1 MLKTVRFA
9 FTLLVSMLIVP
20 AFPQTQGGIAGE
32 VKDSSGASIPGATV
46 ILTNTGTNA
55 TRTTTTN
62 AEGLYTFPSLIPGGY
77 RVKVEASGFKSAI
90 RADIVIQVQQTA
102 RLDFS
107 LEVGQVSDSIEVMGN
122 AGMLATEDA
131 TVGTVIENKRI
142 IELPL
147 NGRNFLQL
155 VALSPN
161 VTFGFATPGQ
171 VSGRQG
177 GDRGNQNISLMGMR
191 GTWNRF
197 SLDGVENTDVNF
209 NLYVVL
215 PSIDAL
221 QEFKVQSGIYPA
233 EFGRA
238 ASQINVSTKPG
249 SNTFHGTVF
258 EFLRND
264 KFDAKPY
271 DFIGTSPAKS
281 PFRYNQFGYSLGGPV
296 WIPKIFNGRD
306 KLFFMTNYEGF
317 RQRTRGYGLYT
328 TPTAAMRNGDFSS
341 SLPGNQLYDPA
352 TRSVAGGQVSGDPFA
367 NNQIPKSR
375 MDPVSL
381 KLLEY
386 WPAPNVPT
394 SVLSN
399 NYQLAQP
406 AVTDKDQFTVRGD
419 YNESSKSQWFGRYS
433 RTEESVL
440 NKGWAQNGTTLYTNA
455 YQAMI
460 SNTRA
465 FGPNKV
471 NEFRFGANHFY
482 NLLGLELSGV
492 KDVVGDLKIPGL
504 TTPDPITW
512 GVPRITNLVGVSGFG
527 NDSSGP
533 FAIYNSTF
541 QWTDNFSLMKGKHS
555 IRLGGEVRRDRYNQK
570 GNEFARGSFE
580 FNGTYTRNPLT
591 GKGGDSTADLLLG
604 TMSHA
609 EAAMWLAFAQ
619 FRATSMYFYLD
630 DTWRIRPKLTL
641 SLGLRYELSPPWY
654 DRSQNMVSVDVRH
667 IIQAAN
673 VQDQSLHP
681 VLVRAGSG
689 DFYEGKGFRYPGVAV
704 ARDGRLGDTLL
715 QTDKTNWAPR
725 FGLAYSPTSKWT
737 LRTGFGIFYSVET
750 GNSRFDLNRGL
761 AGRVARDGDPTIPNL
776 TYGTFLTG
784 AANPWILP
792 PAPFLWSVKYEAS
805 TTYSM
810 MYLFNVQRELGK
822 SSVLELG
829 FGGSLSRH
837 LQGLIDPNAPMP
849 GTVGSQQSRRPFQEY
864 GTVQMVHSD
873 GNGNYN
879 GLSAKF
885 TRRMSA
891 GLTYLFSYTWSKSL
905 DDASAIRGTNVDIFP
920 QDSFCIRCDRGY
932 SAFNTPHRFVTSV
945 MYELPFGK
953 GKPMLNRGGVVNQ
966 IVGGWQAG
974 SIVTLQSGRPLNMQA
989 GYDVSGTYKYGEVR
1003 LSATGQDPYASS
1015 QTANHWFNPSG
1026 FTLPAA
1032 GKYGSITRNRLVGPS
1047 TEGWDF
1053 SVLKN
1058 FPIYERHE
1066 LQFRF
1071 EAFNFPNHPNLGD
1084 PNLSW
1089 GSRDPA
1095 APGPSFGVI
1104 RSTGT
1109 MRQMQFALKYLF

>member
-1 MLKTVRFA
+1 MLKTILFSLL
-9 FTLLVSMLIVP
+9 FCLLVFP
-20 AFPQTQGGIAGE
+20 AFPQTFGGIAGE
-32 VKDSSGASIPGATV
+32 VKDVTGASIPGAAVT
-46 ILTNTGTNA
+46 LTNTATNA
-55 TRTTTTN
+55 VRASSTN
-62 AEGLYTFPSLIPGGY
+62 AEGLYAFPSLVPGVY
-77 RVKVEASGFKSAI
+77 RLKVEAGGFKTSY
-90 RADIVIQVQQTA
+90 RSDIELQVQQTA
-102 RLDFS
+102 RLDFV
-107 LEVGQVSDSIEVMGN
+107 LEVGQMTDSIEVQGN

-142 IELPL
+142 VELPL

-161 VTFGFATPGQ
+161 VTYGFATPGQ

-249 SNTFHGTVF
+249 GNAFHGALF

-264 KFDAKPY
+264 KLDAKQY
-271 DFIGTSPAKS
+271 DFIGTRPAKS
-281 PFRYNQFGYSLGGPV
+281 PFKYNQYGFTLGGPV
-296 WIPKIFNGRD
+296 WIPKLFNGKDR
-306 KLFFMTNYEGF
+306 LFFMTNYEGF
-317 RQRTRGYGLYT
+317 RQRTAAYGLYT
-328 TPTAAMRNGDFSS
+328 TPTQAMRNGDFSYA
-341 SLPGNQLYDPA
+341 LPGNQLFDPA
-352 TRSVAGGQVSGDPFA
+352 TRAFENGQLTAQPFSG
-367 NNQIPKSR
+367 NQIPKAR
-375 MDPVSL
+375 FDPISL
-381 KLLEY
+381 KLLEF
-386 WPAPNVPT
+386 WPSPNVNT
-394 SVLSN
+394 AAVSN
-399 NYQLAQP
+399 NFQVAQP
-406 AVTDKDQFTVRGD
+406 GVTDKDQLTTRLDF
-419 YNESSKSQWFGRYS
+419 NESSQSQWFGRYS
-433 RTEESVL
+433 RTEETMLSA
-440 NKGWAQNGTTLYTNA
+440 GWAKNGTTLYTKA
-455 YQAMI
+455 YQAML

-465 FGPNKV
+465 FGSNKV

-482 NLLGLELSGV
+482 NLVGLELSGV
-492 KDVVGDLKIPGL
+492 RNVVGELGIAGL
-504 TTPDPITW
+504 ATPDPITW
-512 GVPRITNLVGVSGFG
+512 GIPRITNLVGVSGFG

-533 FAIYNSTF
+533 FAVYNTVF
-541 QWTDNFSLMKGKHS
+541 QWTDNFSWTVGKHS
-555 IRLGGEVRRDRYNQK
+555 LRFGGELRRDRYNQK

-580 FNGTYTRNPLT
+580 FNGTYTRNPST

-609 EAAMWLAFAQ
+609 EAAVWLAFAQ
-619 FRATSMYFYLD
+619 FRDTSAYFYLD
-630 DTWRIRPKLTL
+630 DTYRIAPKLTMN
-641 SLGLRYELSPPWY
+641 LGLRYELTPPWY

-667 IIQAAN
+667 IIHAAN
-673 VQDQSLHP
+673 ITDMSLHP
-681 VLVRAGSG
+681 TLVRTGTG
-689 DFYEGKGFRYPGVAV
+689 DFYQDKGFRYPGVNV
-704 ARDGRLGDTLL
+704 ARDGRLGDRLI
-715 QTDKTNWAPR
+715 QTDISNWAPR

-737 LRTGFGIFYSVET
+737 VRTGYGIFYSVES

-761 AGRVARDGDPTIPNL
+761 AGRVARDGDPNFANL
-776 TYGTFLTG
+776 GYGTFLTG

-792 PAPFLWSVKYEAS
+792 AAPFLWSVKYEAS
-805 TTYSM
+805 NTYSM
-810 MYLFNVQRELGK
+810 MYLFNIQRELNK
-822 SSVLELG
+822 STVLEVG
-829 FGGSLSRH
+829 YSGSLSRH
-837 LQGLIDPNAPMP
+837 LQGLMDPNAPIP
-849 GTVGSQQSRRPFQEY
+849 GTTGTQQSRRPYQEF
-864 GTVQMVHSD
+864 GTIQMVHSD

-879 GLSAKF
+879 GLSTKL
-885 TRRMSA
+885 TRRMSS

-920 QDSFCIRCDRGY
+920 QNSYCIACDRGY

-945 MYELPFGK
+945 LYELPFGK
-953 GKPMLNRGGVVNQ
+953 GKALANRGGIVNQ
-966 IVGGWQAG
+966 IAGGWQVG

-1015 QTANHWFNPSG
+1015 QSANQWFNPAG

-1032 GKYGSITRNRLVGPS
+1032 GTYGNITRNRLIGPS
-1047 TEGWDF
+1047 TASWDF
-1053 SVLKN
+1053 STLKN
-1058 FPIYERHE
+1058 FPIHE
-1066 LQFRF
+1066 GHDLQFRF

-1095 APGPSFGVI
+1095 KPGPTFGVI

-1109 MRQMQFALKYLF
+1109 MRQMQLALKYVF